1 MIYLTSDL
9 HFGHKNII
17 KLTNR
22 PFSDVHE
29 MNETLIKNWNNT
41 IKPQDTIYIL
51 GDLCFKMTLEESHK
65 IIQRL
70 NGKKIL
76 IRGNHDKQYDEG
88 LFQDICDYKELKY
101 NKQLFILS
109 HYPFEEWNHF
119 FSGAIHLHGH
129 QHNHSDYNY
138 KMKLKGFKRYDVGV
152 DANMYRPVSIEDVMR
167 FDSECNEKMAYNIG
181 FKVDEKCD
189 ETQFDVVFQ
198 NELMGLFGVFCEENR
213 FKDVKVLYIEKRGE
227 RNDRY

>member
-22 PFSDVHE
+22 PFSDVE
-29 MNETLIKNWNNT
+29 KMNETLIKNWNNT

-138 KMKLKGFKRYDVGV
+138 KMKLKGLKRYDVGV
-152 DANMYRPVSIEDVMR
+152 DANQFKPVNIEEIIE
-167 FDSECNEKMAYNIG
+167 F
-181 FKVDEKCD
+181 
-189 ETQFDVVFQ
+189 
-198 NELMGLFGVFCEENR
+198 
-213 FKDVKVLYIEKRGE
+213 IEK
-227 RNDRY
+227 

>member
-51 GDLCFKMTLEESHK
+51 GDLCFKMSLEESHK

-70 NGKKIL
+70 NGKKVL

-88 LFQDICDYKELKY
+88 LFRDICAVSYTHLDVYKR
-101 NKQLFILS
+101 QL
-109 HYPFEEWNHF
+109 
-119 FSGAIHLHGH
+119 
-129 QHNHSDYNY
+129 
-138 KMKLKGFKRYDVGV
+138 
-152 DANMYRPVSIEDVMR
+152 
-167 FDSECNEKMAYNIG
+167 
-181 FKVDEKCD
+181 
-189 ETQFDVVFQ
+189 
-198 NELMGLFGVFCEENR
+198 
-213 FKDVKVLYIEKRGE
+213 
-227 RNDRY
+227 